1 MFNKILL
8 GVVCLFWTCTAF
20 TQSQYYYTDT
30 GILSLTS
37 TTHNFIITANES
49 STLQRV
55 RVDDVKKYQSWPHTT
70 YSVLETTKAMTPSEV
85 AASLG
90 FDTDEVQIS
99 TGFALED
106 GFVLY
111 PTREIV
117 VKLGDKNDAP
127 AMRQILARF
136 GVKDIVKKYG
146 TYRVEMNQLDQVF
159 KAANALAESGLTE
172 FAQPDFYAPIQRYQ
186 INDPLF
192 SQQFQM
198 NNTGQTLDG
207 VTGQNDA
214 DCNALEAWGIS
225 IGSSGI
231 TVAVIDDGLESH
243 EDLNDSGGQSRYTAG
258 FSPADNGNGNAV
270 SGSAHGVSCAGSIA
284 ASHNSIG
291 VRGVA
296 PLVNLISVNIFI
308 GGEST
313 QDIADGFTWAKNQGA
328 DVMSNSWGYTSC
340 TASFANINN
349 AMSDANSNGRGGLGS
364 VVVFASGNG
373 YKSCVDYPANQS
385 SVIAVGAFANTGVRS
400 AYSNY
405 GPALDIVAPSNNVG
419 GPGAGVRTTDRMG
432 GNGYNSTNYT
442 STFGGTSSACPVVS
456 GVAAL
461 VLGYNATLTSAEVK
475 NILYTTAGTIGSVNE
490 YGAGKVNALGALQAA
505 GGGGG
510 PTCTD
515 GVQNGQETGVDC
527 GGPTCPTCPPPT
539 GCTDTEVTLSIT
551 LDNYPEETTWT
562 LTNDGGQTVASGGT
576 YGSQPDG
583 STVTEVLCL
592 ADDCYTFTIN
602 DAYGDGICCSY
613 GNGSYSLTQGS
624 TSLASGGSFTNS
636 EATDFC
642 IAGTGADT
650 APPTN
655 PTNLSVSNEQDTQ
668 VTLSW
673 NASSD
678 NVGVTAYEVFLDG
691 SSIGTLTGTSANVTG
706 LTACT
711 GYNFGVRALDA
722 AGNASGQATASGT
735 TNGCTTADTTPPT
748 DPTNLAV
755 SNEQDA
761 QISLSWNASSDNVG
775 VTAYEIF
782 LDGSSIGTVTG
793 TSANVTG
800 LTACTRYNFGVR
812 ALDAAG
818 NASKQAAVSG
828 TTTGCTT
835 ADTTPPTD
843 PTNLSV
849 SNEQD
854 AQISLS
860 WNASSDNVGVTAYE
874 IFLDGS
880 PIGSVTGTN
889 ADVTGLTP
897 CTRYNFGVRA
907 LDAAGNASNQ
917 ATSSGTTT
925 GCSSGTGFTE
935 AYFFETGLQGW
946 ADGGSD
952 CARLNTSRSY
962 EGNYSV
968 RIRDNS
974 GTASSMTSPTYD
986 LAGLASVDINFYFY
1000 PNSMENG
1007 EDFWV
1012 RYNDGSSWQ
1021 TVAVYT
1027 GGTSFQ
1033 NGSYYTAAVT
1043 LNAGSFNFTDGA
1055 QFRFQCDASGNNDQI
1070 YIDQVTVTGNV
1081 PAGAN
1086 ATGDAIVTIE
1096 KIPTIRRFDIQEEDD
1111 YEVKIA
1117 PNPASDIINIIAGE
1131 EIQEVSI
1138 FSVDGKLLMRRVFEG
1153 SDRVTLKVSDLPTGM
1168 YLVSVLTDEE
1178 RNTERMVIR
1187 R

>member
-8 GVVCLFWTCTAF
+8 GAVCLLWASIAF
-20 TQSQYYYTDT
+20 SQNQYYHTDNS
-30 GILSLTS
+30 ILSLTA
-37 TTHNFIITANES
+37 TTHNYIITANES

-55 RVDDVKKYQSWPHTT
+55 KMDDVKQYQSWSHKT
-70 YSVLETTKAMTPSEV
+70 YAVLEATRAMTTAEV

-99 TGFALED
+99 TGYALED
-106 GFVLY
+106 GFVIY
-111 PTREIV
+111 PTQEIV

-127 AMRQILARF
+127 AMQQILARF
-136 GVKDIVKKYG
+136 GVKDMVKKYG
-146 TYRVEMNQLDQVF
+146 TYRVTMNQLDHVF
-159 KAANALAESGLTE
+159 KAANALAESGLAE

-225 IGSSGI
+225 TGSSGI
-231 TVAVIDDGLESH
+231 TVAVIDDGLEDH
-243 EDLNDSGGQSRYTAG
+243 EDFNNSSGQSRYTAG
-258 FSPADNGNGNAV
+258 FSPANNGNGDAI
-270 SGSAHGVSCAGSIA
+270 SGSNHGVACAGSIA

-291 VRGVA
+291 VRGVT
-296 PLVNLISVNIFI
+296 PLVNLISVNIFV

-313 QDIADGFTWAKNQGA
+313 QDIADGITWAKNQGA

-340 TASFANINN
+340 TASFSNINN
-349 AMSDANSNGRGGLGS
+349 AMADANSNGRGGLGS

-373 YKSCVDYPANQS
+373 YKSCVDYPGNQS

-432 GNGYNSTNYT
+432 SPGYNGTNYT
-442 STFGGTSSACPVVS
+442 STFGGTSSACPVVA

-461 VLGYNATLTSAEVK
+461 VLGYNSSLTSTEVK
-475 NILYTTAGTIGSVNE
+475 NILYSTAGAIGSTNE
-490 YGAGKVNALGALQAA
+490 YGAGKVDAFAALQAA
-505 GGGGG
+505 GGGSG

-527 GGPTCPTCPPPT
+527 GGPSCPSCPPPT

-551 LDNYPEETTWT
+551 LDNYPEETSWT
-562 LTNDGGQTVASGGT
+562 LTNDGGQTIASGGT

-583 STVTEVLCL
+583 STVTETICL
-592 ADDCYTFTIN
+592 PNDCYTFTIN
-602 DAYGDGICCSY
+602 DTYGDGICCSY
-613 GNGSYSLTQGS
+613 GNGSYSLTDGG
-624 TSLASGGSFTNS
+624 TVLASGGTFTSS
-636 EATDFC
+636 ESTPFC
-642 IAGTGADT
+642 IGGSGPDT
-650 APPTN
+650 SPPTN
-655 PTNLSVSNEQDTQ
+655 PTNLTVSNEQDTQ

-678 NVGVTAYEVFLDG
+678 NVGVTAYEIFSNG
-691 SSIGTLTGTSANVTG
+691 SSLGTVAGTSANVTG

-711 GYNFGVRALDA
+711 AYNFGVRALDA

-735 TNGCTTADTTPPT
+735 TTGCTTADTAPPSTPT
-748 DPTNLAV
+748 GLAV
-755 SNEQDA
+755 NNEQDT
-761 QISLSWNASSDNVG
+761 QVTLNWNASNDNVG
-775 VTAYEIF
+775 VTGYEIF

-800 LTACTRYNFGVR
+800 LTACTSYNFGVR
-812 ALDAAG
+812 AFDAAG
-818 NASKQAAVSG
+818 NNSGQATTSG
-828 TTTGCTT
+828 ATTGCT
-835 ADTTPPTD
+835 
-843 PTNLSV
+843 
-849 SNEQD
+849 
-854 AQISLS
+854 
-860 WNASSDNVGVTAYE
+860 G
-874 IFLDGS
+874 G
-880 PIGSVTGTN
+880 G
-889 ADVTGLTP
+889 
-897 CTRYNFGVRA
+897 
-907 LDAAGNASNQ
+907 
-917 ATSSGTTT
+917 
-925 GCSSGTGFTE
+925 GFTE
-935 AYFFETGLQGW
+935 GYFFETSLEGW

-952 CARLNTSRSY
+952 CARVTSSTRSY
-962 EGNYSV
+962 EGVRSV

-986 LAGLASVDINFYFY
+986 LAGLASVEINFYFY

-1012 RYNDGSSWQ
+1012 RYNDGSGWQ
-1021 TVAVYT
+1021 TVATYAR
-1027 GGTSFQ
+1027 GTSFE
-1033 NGSYYTAAVT
+1033 NGSFYSATVT
-1043 LNAGSFNFTDGA
+1043 LDAGSFNLTDGA
-1055 QFRFQCDASGNNDQI
+1055 QFRFQCDASANADQI
-1070 YIDQVTVTGNV
+1070 YIDQVTVTGN
-1081 PAGAN
+1081 AAGGAN
-1086 ATGDAIVTIE
+1086 ASGGAVSTIE
-1096 KIPTIRRFDIQEEDD
+1096 QVSTIQRFDTPGEED

-1117 PNPASDIINIIAGE
+1117 PNPASDVINVIADE
-1131 EIQEVSI
+1131 EIKEVSI
-1138 FSVDGKLLMRRVFEG
+1138 FSIDGKLLAHRVFEG
-1153 SDRVTLKVSDLPTGM
+1153 TDRVTMKVNDLPTGM
-1168 YLVSVLTDEE
+1168 YLVSVLTEEE
-1178 RNTERMVIR
+1178 RNTERLVIR

>member
-782 LDGSSIGTVTG
+782 LDGS
-793 TSANVTG
+793 
-800 LTACTRYNFGVR
+800 
-812 ALDAAG
+812 
-818 NASKQAAVSG
+818 
-828 TTTGCTT
+828 
-835 ADTTPPTD
+835 
-843 PTNLSV
+843 
-849 SNEQD
+849 
-854 AQISLS
+854 
-860 WNASSDNVGVTAYE
+860 
-874 IFLDGS
+874 

-1033 NGSYYTAAVT
+1033 NGSYYTATVT